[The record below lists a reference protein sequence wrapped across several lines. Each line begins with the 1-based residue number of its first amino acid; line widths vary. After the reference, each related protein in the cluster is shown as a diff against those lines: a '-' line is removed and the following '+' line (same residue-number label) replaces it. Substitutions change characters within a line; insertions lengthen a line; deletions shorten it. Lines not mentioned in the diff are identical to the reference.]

1 MALILTYLGK
11 GGCGSTT
18 LAIATA
24 KRLAQEGRRV
34 LLAIQDS
41 SPAPSVLL
49 GQSLAG
55 EPAELSSNLW
65 ALRLQT
71 ASLLEQSW
79 EEVKDLEAQYLRT
92 PLLKNV
98 YGQELGVLPG
108 MDGALALNAL
118 RQFDASGR
126 YDVIVFDGHSAMD
139 TLRMFGLPEILDWYV
154 RRFRGVFQES
164 DLGRALAPFIQP
176 VATAVLSVDWQ
187 GDILDRPTGEMRS
200 VLEQG
205 REAVSN
211 PQRGLGLLA
220 TTPSP
225 DAVATARYLWG
236 SAQQIGLTIGGVL
249 VNHGDLKAEQEGS
262 FAPLMHKA
270 VPTLDDDN
278 WDALTAALPNIEQLA
293 TTAPRATVIDGGAK
307 IVKLF
312 LPSFDK
318 SQVKL
323 TQYGPEVTIEAGD
336 QRRNLLL
343 PPQLQGR
350 AVTGAK
356 FQDQYLVVS
365 FG

>member
-211 PQRGLGLLA
+211 PQRVLGLLA

-270 VPTLDDDN
+270 MPTLDDDN

-307 IVKLF
+307 TVKLF